1 MSTFSE
7 TYRRHRF
14 LGIIL
19 IALGVIF
26 STTMASVGS
35 VGTVF
40 IAMGGLFFIIGM
52 SKKRNEV
59 KDAGK
64 QT

>member
-7 TYRRHRF
+7 TYRRHIF